1 MQRFRI
7 IQLFMAFITL
17 FSVLMPNLSSVQA
30 STGVGSQIF
39 DTTSTSTRF
48 IDVVV
53 GDNHSC
59 GLKANGTVMCWGYN
73 GEGQLGIGDWFSRY
87 SLVPLDVPGVTN
99 AVAIAAG
106 SNNTCVIL
114 RDGSLSCWGYGY
126 FGDGNGLYVRWSA
139 GVIPGMRDVTQ
150 IAMSNRGS
158 CIYTKN
164 SQFICWG
171 DNYTGY
177 YGEYWMA
184 NNYDRE
190 TLWPRLLYT
199 DSYTTIAVR
208 NVDRNR
214 RVCVQR
220 VDGRVA
226 CVGINTDGALGLGFT
241 STNNYNGYSV
251 VGLGNFVRKF
261 AMGANGGC
269 AILTD
274 KTVSCWGSF
283 AGAYESTARNIP

>member
-7 IQLFMAFITL
+7 IQLFMAFVTI
-17 FSVLMPNLSSVQA
+17 FSVVMPNVSSAQA

-59 GLKANGTVMCWGYN
+59 GLKANGTVMCWGWN
-73 GEGQLGIGDWFSRY
+73 GEGQLGIGDSYTRS
-87 SLVPLDVPGVTN
+87 SLVPVDVPGVTN

-126 FGDGNGLYVRWSA
+126 FGDGNGMYVRWSA

-158 CIYTKN
+158 CIYNKYSTSDT
-164 SQFICWG
+164 SQ
-171 DNYTGY
+171 
-177 YGEYWMA
+177 A
-184 NNYDRE
+184 
-190 TLWPRLLYT
+190 
-199 DSYTTIAVR
+199 TTH
-208 NVDRNR
+208 
-214 RVCVQR
+214 
-220 VDGRVA
+220 
-226 CVGINTDGALGLGFT
+226 
-241 STNNYNGYSV
+241 
-251 VGLGNFVRKF
+251 
-261 AMGANGGC
+261 
-269 AILTD
+269 
-274 KTVSCWGSF
+274 
-283 AGAYESTARNIP
+283 AR